1 MIDFQLEQ
9 VPSMKEL
16 AAKFAAEHPLGT
28 MMPKRAAHALFSK
41 MLAPPAT
48 IARWLSRFRPDYLK
62 RRTLAIAVVSSIPD
76 GLEAQDGG
84 QWIGALSGMLPDV
97 TELTLSLVRP
107 SELRG
112 SEAGPGFD
120 RFQMDFAPVKTVHS
134 SLSGYLERFP
144 EGQPD
149 VLVLHDIDILFS
161 SAKEWV
167 EPLAKRI
174 EGGLAVAALAAGPDE
189 FELLT
194 GLLSI
199 VGFSGSRDP
208 DNNPFALNSAGGLG
222 PWGSHLWEVTAQGRS
237 AGYWP
242 SDTLMEEAGSLH
254 FFLSAYIGR
263 NGSYPPLS
271 RFGLTVSGKH
281 SPAADGSPLIV
292 LPEELY
298 LDLVKEQ
305 FYRQEDGQLIP
316 ALELDRFAKNSAV
329 VVAYEGRATRFSQIL
344 WAVRVF
350 LESAQEMSSGSDN
363 PGNVEEDDEDDQDE
377 RAGGLV
383 CPGCGQIHGAREREE
398 AVVSLLSRALDGETP
413 RVKLKAALRLA
424 LAAVDEGG
432 MEESSEED
440 DSTSLENAHP
450 VAIYEELLR
459 RDSLRGA
466 FGLWQ
471 EDQVLDEV
479 STDEEGWPLLL
490 LLMDD
495 GLFDVAA
502 QMLMEAEA
510 DVRTATEDG
519 FTAYHVIGNCDGDE
533 IGELRAM
540 DFNET
545 LQMYNLSPDDRD
557 EDGDRPLD
565 IAAMSDN
572 WDAFEFLLD
581 AGANVKLPDF
591 NIEALL
597 DSMRGYGF
605 ESLADRVEKLAG
617 HKKPAAKRAPR
628 KKKEN

>member
-1 MIDFQLEQ
+1 
-9 VPSMKEL
+9 
-16 AAKFAAEHPLGT
+16 
-28 MMPKRAAHALFSK
+28 
-41 MLAPPAT
+41 
-48 IARWLSRFRPDYLK
+48 
-62 RRTLAIAVVSSIPD
+62 
-76 GLEAQDGG
+76 
-84 QWIGALSGMLPDV
+84 
-97 TELTLSLVRP
+97 
-107 SELRG
+107 
-112 SEAGPGFD
+112 
-120 RFQMDFAPVKTVHS
+120 
-134 SLSGYLERFP
+134 
-144 EGQPD
+144 
-149 VLVLHDIDILFS
+149 
-161 SAKEWV
+161 
-167 EPLAKRI
+167 
-174 EGGLAVAALAAGPDE
+174 
-189 FELLT
+189 
-194 GLLSI
+194 
-199 VGFSGSRDP
+199 
-208 DNNPFALNSAGGLG
+208 
-222 PWGSHLWEVTAQGRS
+222 
-237 AGYWP
+237 
-242 SDTLMEEAGSLH
+242 
-254 FFLSAYIGR
+254 
-263 NGSYPPLS
+263 
-271 RFGLTVSGKH
+271 
-281 SPAADGSPLIV
+281 
-292 LPEELY
+292 
-298 LDLVKEQ
+298 
-305 FYRQEDGQLIP
+305 
-316 ALELDRFAKNSAV
+316 
-329 VVAYEGRATRFSQIL
+329 
-344 WAVRVF
+344 
-350 LESAQEMSSGSDN
+350 
-363 PGNVEEDDEDDQDE
+363 
-377 RAGGLV
+377 
-383 CPGCGQIHGAREREE
+383 
-398 AVVSLLSRALDGETP
+398 
-413 RVKLKAALRLA
+413 
-424 LAAVDEGG
+424 
-432 MEESSEED
+432 
-440 DSTSLENAHP
+440 